1 MVLKTKELIK
11 IGRQW
16 YYVVSTHNTKANARQ
31 KVKKLDFPSVIRKD
45 GKRWAVLQKASG
57 SLLRRAKII

>member
-1 MVLKTKELIK
+1 MLEKGEVVK

-16 YYVVSTHNTKANARQ
+16 YYVVSTHNSKANA
-31 KVKKLDFPSVIRKD
+31 KKRMAKIDFPSKLRKD

-57 SLLRRAKII
+57 SLLRKAKII

>member
-1 MVLKTKELIK
+1 MLERGELVK

-16 YYVVSTHNTKANARQ
+16 YYVVSTHNTRVLAKKKIA
-31 KVKKLDFPSVIRKD
+31 KLDFPSVLRKD

-57 SLLRRAKII
+57 SLLRKAKII